1 MSFSIITVNLDN
13 AAGLQ
18 KTISN
23 ISLVREETSASV
35 ELIVID
41 GGSSDESVDIINKN
55 SKVVDRWVS
64 ENDRGVFDGMNKGM
78 ALAVN
83 DWLVFMNSGDIFYN
97 VQILE
102 IFRTKNID
110 PQINFVYGD
119 AFQGGKVAYAQS
131 IGMLKMGVI
140 HACHQSMFFRR
151 SLNIE
156 YGKDMKLYG
165 DYGFVVDYV
174 FQSPDR
180 ILYLNEVIAE
190 TEPGGIGSKVSF
202 QKRYEKYQQ
211 VLVRFGPINFVL
223 SFFFF

>member
-102 IFRTKNID
+102 IFRTKNLIQD
-110 PQINFVYGD
+110 
-119 AFQGGKVAYAQS
+119 
-131 IGMLKMGVI
+131 
-140 HACHQSMFFRR
+140 
-151 SLNIE
+151 
-156 YGKDMKLYG
+156 
-165 DYGFVVDYV
+165 
-174 FQSPDR
+174 
-180 ILYLNEVIAE
+180 
-190 TEPGGIGSKVSF
+190 
-202 QKRYEKYQQ
+202 
-211 VLVRFGPINFVL
+211 L
-223 SFFFF
+223 SYMV